1 MPTLQIR
8 NLPVEIYE
16 ALMVR
21 AKAQRRSLAQQ
32 AVVELEK
39 MPELRARSRR
49 LAVIREIRQ
58 RLRQADLRS
67 DLPAP
72 EDLLREDRER

>member
-39 MPELRARSRR
+39 MPELRARNRR